1 MELKGYSVDGVLEFS
16 FAMAMLVYR
25 IDFLHAGHR
34 FEVWK
39 ALLCYSMARDEK
51 EYITTYNLLHAT

>member
-16 FAMAMLVYR
+16 FAMGTLVYR
-25 IDFLHAGHR
+25 FDFLHASHR
-34 FEVWK
+34 FEDWK
-39 ALLCYSMARDEK
+39 GLLCYSMACDKK